1 MNSETIFNNSMC
13 FGQNSKVD
21 RTMAEHTSKSST
33 ARNLSANALNMRSG
47 DRLGAE
53 IEAKT
58 FLNATAIKHVLIA
71 IAIINMF

>member
-1 MNSETIFNNSMC
+1 
-13 FGQNSKVD
+13 
-21 RTMAEHTSKSST
+21 MAEHTSKSST